1 MSQCQPERNFV
12 STYLRRCEAYDFIV
26 EDLPLFPER
35 GLWDTI
41 DLAGFDLMK
50 GRGVLCEVLPLPPG
64 NVIGEPDRQT
74 IQRLEKKLVHAYRFV
89 RERMVVLKRGIRFQV
104 WSPSLSAPLKRD
116 LQRIAKKAHLPV
128 DVITDEAYAAR
139 VDQLLKKA
147 KQDRTLWGE
156 PFYRLMRIAQ
166 HAGKSMR
173 R

>member
-74 IQRLEKKLVHAYRFV
+74 IQTN
-89 RERMVVLKRGIRFQV
+89 G
-104 WSPSLSAPLKRD
+104 
-116 LQRIAKKAHLPV
+116 
-128 DVITDEAYAAR
+128 
-139 VDQLLKKA
+139 LLKSEA
-147 KQDRTLWGE
+147 NDLWYELARPEGGSQ
-156 PFYRLMRIAQ
+156 R
-166 HAGKSMR
+166 
-173 R
+173 